1 FLLKRYYGYYEDDLN
16 IIEGA
21 YIFPETGRA
30 VAEASVITRNGGH
43 IANAEQYFD
52 IEILYSRGDGQWWH
66 VAHGTR
72 GEVTRS
78 MFPIDSTMTHS
89 FAEQTRELTAEI
101 PITVDGS
108 YLLIDGQVITGQFP
122 IIDRDI

>member
-1 FLLKRYYGYYEDDLN
+1 
-16 IIEGA
+16 
-21 YIFPETGRA
+21 
-30 VAEASVITRNGGH
+30 
-43 IANAEQYFD
+43 
-52 IEILYSRGDGQWWH
+52 
-66 VAHGTR
+66 
-72 GEVTRS
+72 
-78 MFPIDSTMTHS
+78 MTHS